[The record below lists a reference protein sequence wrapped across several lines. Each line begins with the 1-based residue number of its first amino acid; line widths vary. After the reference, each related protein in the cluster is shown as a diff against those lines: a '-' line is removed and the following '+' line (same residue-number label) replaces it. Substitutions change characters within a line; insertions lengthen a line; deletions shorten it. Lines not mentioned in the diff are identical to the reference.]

1 MVKLRCIITDDEPM
15 GRKGLQGY
23 VEKLD
28 FLELV
33 AVCEDAVQLSNVLK
47 QQPVDLL
54 FLDIE
59 MPYMSGVELLSGL
72 TDPPKVIVV
81 SAYEQYA
88 LKGYELDVTDYLLK
102 PVSFERF
109 LKAVNKVYDQVVKQ
123 AAATEEPQFIFV
135 KTTQK
140 MEKIFFRDILF
151 VEGMENYVSI
161 QTESGRVVTHTTLGL
176 FLRTLP
182 ADQFIQCHKSFV
194 VNINKIQ
201 ALEGNM
207 LHIGN
212 HKISISRT
220 YKNDVLEMVLR
231 NNKEKIF

>member
-1 MVKLRCIITDDEPM
+1 MVKLRCVITDDEPM
-15 GRKGLQGY
+15 ARKGLQGY

-33 AVCEDAVQLSNVLK
+33 AVCEDAIQLSNVLK
-47 QQPVDLL
+47 QQQVDLL

-59 MPYMSGVELLSGL
+59 MPYMSGVELLTGL
-72 TDPPKVIVV
+72 TDPPKVIIV

-109 LKAVNKVYDQVVKQ
+109 LKAVNKVYNQVVKQ
-123 AAATEEPQFIFV
+123 SAVSSEPEFIFI

-161 QTESGRVVTHTTLGL
+161 QTSSGKVVTHTSLSD
-176 FLRTLP
+176 FLKKLP
-182 ADQFIQCHKSFV
+182 PYKFIQIHKSYI
-194 VNINKIQ
+194 INQ
-201 ALEGNM
+201 DHVSAVEGN
-207 LHIGN
+207 LLNIGK
-212 HKISISRT
+212 HKLPISRN
-220 YKNDVLEMVLR
+220 YKAKVLDILF
-231 NNKEKIF
+231 KT

>member
-1 MVKLRCIITDDEPM
+1 MVKLRCVITDDEPM
-15 GRKGLQGY
+15 ARKGLQGY

-47 QQPVDLL
+47 QQLVDLL

-59 MPYMSGVELLSGL
+59 MPYMSGVELLTGL
-72 TDPPKVIVV
+72 TDPPKVIIV

-88 LKGYELDVTDYLLK
+88 LKGYELDVADYLLK

-109 LKAVNKVYDQVVKQ
+109 LKAVNKVCDQVVKQ
-123 AAATEEPQFIFV
+123 TAACAEPEFIFI

-140 MEKIFFRDILF
+140 MEKVFFRDILF

-161 QTESGRVVTHTTLGL
+161 QTALGKVVTHTSLSD
-176 FLRTLP
+176 FLKKLP
-182 ADQFIQCHKSFV
+182 PYKFIQIHKSYI
-194 VNINKIQ
+194 INQ
-201 ALEGNM
+201 DHVLAVEGN
-207 LHIGN
+207 LLNIGK
-212 HKISISRT
+212 HKLPISRN
-220 YKNDVLEMVLR
+220 YKAKVLDVLF
-231 NNKEKIF
+231 KT

>member
-1 MVKLRCIITDDEPM
+1 MVKLRCVITDDEPM
-15 GRKGLQGY
+15 ARKGLQGY

-33 AVCEDAVQLSNVLK
+33 AVCEDAIQLSNVLK

-72 TDPPKVIVV
+72 TDPPKVIIV

-123 AAATEEPQFIFV
+123 NAVPSELEFIFV

-161 QTESGRVVTHTTLGL
+161 QTPSGKVITHTSLSD
-176 FLRTLP
+176 FLKKLSP
-182 ADQFIQCHKSFV
+182 YKFIQIHKSYI
-194 VNINKIQ
+194 INQ
-201 ALEGNM
+201 DHVSSVEGN
-207 LHIGN
+207 LLNIG
-212 HKISISRT
+212 KYKLPISRN
-220 YKNDVLEMVLR
+220 YKAKVLDVLF
-231 NNKEKIF
+231 KT

>member
-1 MVKLRCIITDDEPM
+1 MVKLRCVITDDEPM
-15 GRKGLQGY
+15 ARKGLQGY
-23 VEKLD
+23 VEKLG

-33 AVCEDAVQLSNVLK
+33 AVCEDAIQLSNVLK
-47 QQPVDLL
+47 EQSVDLL

-72 TDPPKVIVV
+72 TDPPKVIIV

-109 LKAVNKVYDQVVKQ
+109 LKAVNKVYDQVARP
-123 AAATEEPQFIFV
+123 AAAGAEPKFIFV

-161 QTESGRVVTHTTLGL
+161 QTSSGKVVTHTSLSD
-176 FLRTLP
+176 FLKKLP
-182 ADQFIQCHKSFV
+182 PYKFIQIHKSYI
-194 VNINKIQ
+194 INQ
-201 ALEGNM
+201 DHVSALEGN
-207 LHIGN
+207 LLNIGTY
-212 HKISISRT
+212 KLPISRN
-220 YKNDVLEMVLR
+220 YKAKVLDVLF
-231 NNKEKIF
+231 KT